1 LVDAAKSAEIR
12 TVEVYRC
19 SDCAIE
25 FIGPDSLLRHK
36 STVHGF
42 RIAHNNANMIAEA
55 ARQTMVIMATPESA
69 TVIQDSDVEPDDT
82 SKVAADRSRK
92 PKRNVKKNTTVSR
105 RRRISMSA
113 ARAVADTAV
122 PLRAPTRPDKV
133 FAPPAKR
140 KIVGA
145 QIRVVSA
152 EQTSKQDMLEDVINR
167 VAKGQ
172 TPASDIL
179 ISNTV
184 SAPSEVPIETISTSE
199 IIQAVEERPRDR
211 SGDIADKFLAKR
223 KLPVGERRTM
233 ERMAATAM
241 ATRSDVANKINRVL
255 AHTPDADLRLEF
267 IRLSKELSVHPQ
279 PKLFE

>member
-1 LVDAAKSAEIR
+1 
-12 TVEVYRC
+12 
-19 SDCAIE
+19 
-25 FIGPDSLLRHK
+25 
-36 STVHGF
+36 
-42 RIAHNNANMIAEA
+42 
-55 ARQTMVIMATPESA
+55 MVIMATPEPA
-69 TVIQDSDVEPDDT
+69 TVIQDSDVEPDDKG
-82 SKVAADRSRK
+82 KVTADRSRK
-92 PKRNVKKNTTVSR
+92 SRKDAKKNTAATR
-105 RRRISMSA
+105 RYHRSIIVA
-113 ARAVADTAV
+113 KAVADTAV
-122 PLRAPTRPDKV
+122 PLHAPTRPDKV

-140 KIVGA
+140 NIVGA
-145 QIRVVSA
+145 QVRVVSA

-172 TPASDIL
+172 TPATDIL

-184 SAPSEVPIETISTSE
+184 GAPPEVIERISTCE

-211 SGDIADKFLAKR
+211 GGDIADKFLAKR

-279 PKLFE
+279 TQLFE